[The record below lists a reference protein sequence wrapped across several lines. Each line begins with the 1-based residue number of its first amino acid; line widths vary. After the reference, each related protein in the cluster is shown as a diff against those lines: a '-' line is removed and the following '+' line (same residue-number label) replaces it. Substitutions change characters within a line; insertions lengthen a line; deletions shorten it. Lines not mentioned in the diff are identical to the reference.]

1 MKRIALVAALT
12 LAACHPARDPSGA
25 VTPEQDRQLNEAAA
39 ALDANA
45 MSANTSGNGE
55 AP

>member
-1 MKRIALVAALT
+1 MKRIASLAALALT
-12 LAACHPARDPSGA
+12 ACHPAREAPGA

-45 MSANTSGNGE
+45 LSANTVDNGD